1 MIKKGKLTDFI
12 LKDVKQVEKQ
22 LAKEVAPEINKL
34 FKESVYDS
42 LIQWYS
48 EYSPNIYQRTN
59 NFMNVYKSANTL
71 CRGNILT
78 MRVDSS
84 LMNDYLGFDIPPYP
98 SYERQTLYANTATNR
113 RPDFSK
119 AAKYD
124 VAYPLYEYALSVF
137 RAQLGN
143 IATGVFGEHMHI
155 EMSNDGPV
163 MIIVEKNNDNKAD

>member
-1 MIKKGKLTDFI
+1 MKAVIQRINYAKLSVNGELVSQCGAGFLVLVGFTHNDDKKIVDYVVDRVCKMRLFRDENGKTNKT
-12 LKDVKQVEKQ
+12 LKDVNG
-22 LAKEVAPEINKL
+22 EVMVV
-34 FKESVYDS
+34 S
-42 LIQWYS
+42 
-48 EYSPNIYQRTN
+48 
-59 NFMNVYKSANTL
+59 NF
-71 CRGNILT
+71 
-78 MRVDSS
+78 
-84 LMNDYLGFDIPPYP
+84 
-98 SYERQTLYANTATNR
+98 TLYANTATNR

-119 AAKYD
+119 AAKYY